1 MIEQTGGMSSPRLLK
16 GRRSIIGNCYCITTV
31 TAGRRRLFADDVRA
45 GLLVDEMRGARNGWA
60 VSSLAW
66 VLMPD
71 HLHWLFRLESGT
83 LSGHMQR
90 FKMLTAQAINR
101 QTEAKGAVWQPGFHD
116 HCIRDERSL
125 ARIARYLVENPV
137 RAGLVRKV
145 EDYPYWHCIGV
156 ESASDLW

>member
-16 GRRSIIGNCYCITTV
+16 GRRSIIGNCYCVTTV
-31 TAGRRRLFADDVRA
+31 TAGRRRLFADGVHA
-45 GLLVDEMRGARNGWA
+45 SLVVDRMMDTEDGSV

-101 QTEAKGAVWQPGFHD
+101 QTEAKGAVWQAGFHD
-116 HCIRDERSL
+116 HCIRDECSL
-125 ARIARYLVENPV
+125 VTVARYLVENPV
-137 RAGLVRKV
+137 RAGLVRRV
-145 EDYPYWHCIGV
+145 EDYPYWRCIGV
-156 ESASDLW
+156 ESMSDLW